1 MMTILKTDQYKGVF
15 SLFVYPNILRKQRY
29 GVIGSVLLGTLL
41 CGCASDQPRE
51 KEDTKYY
58 TDESSAVFAPD
69 IQSEGGNS
77 SRGSVWDRALA
88 EPRTDSS
95 KSTEP
100 AYRGGWSIMLANVGE
115 GGMERAKKML
125 QIVQSEAGLT
135 TAFIDTRATG
145 IVIAYGDYL
154 GKEDPRAIEDLNK
167 VHNIDLMGV
176 KIFENATMVPPSSS
190 ALRGSNPAYDLRT
203 VKDRFGEMA
212 VYTLQIGL
220 YGRSD
225 YQMPS
230 GEDLAEFRKSA
241 ENAVR
246 ELRDQGVMAFYYH
259 APSRSMVTVGV
270 FGERD
275 FDSTTLPPMQSR
287 ALLAMREQFPNNLL
301 NGQGINET
309 VNTESGRVTRLQ
321 SSQLVGIP
329 KK

>member
-1 MMTILKTDQYKGVF
+1 MTILKTDQYKGVF
-15 SLFVYPNILRKQRY
+15 SLFVYRNFLLKRRF
-29 GVIGSVLLGTLL
+29 GVIGSVLLGVLL
-41 CGCASDQPRE
+41 CGCESDQPRE

-69 IQSEGGNS
+69 AQSQDGS
-77 SRGSVWDRALA
+77 SAQGSIWDRALS
-88 EPRTDSS
+88 EPGSETS
-95 KSTEP
+95 KSSQP
-100 AYRGGWSIMLANVGE
+100 AYRGGWSIVLANVGE

-125 QIVQSEAGLT
+125 QIVQSDTELI
-135 TAFIDTRATG
+135 TAYVDTRSTG

-154 GKEDPRAIEDLNK
+154 GKEDPRAIEDLKK
-167 VHNIDLMGV
+167 VRAMDMMGV
-176 KIFENATMVPPSSS
+176 HVFEKAILMPPSSS

-203 VKDRFGEMA
+203 VKQRFGEMA

-230 GEDLAEFRKSA
+230 GEDLAAFRKSA
-241 ENAVR
+241 EKAVR
-246 ELRDQGVMAFYYH
+246 ELRNEGMMAFYYH

-275 FDSTTLPPMQSR
+275 FDASTLPPMQSR
-287 ALLAMREQFPNNLL
+287 ALQAMRKQFPNNLL

-329 KK
+329 KN